1 MHQLIKYGALAA
13 ELSSNELKAFCC
25 KLIDDGEQELIM
37 NGIFNNLYKQIKHNK
52 DMSKIQ
58 NINKNIEEI
67 IHQRNVINNHASND
81 SKPITINSLSSSSI
95 NEIGSYLWLD
105 EIVKMERVN
114 RRFFVSLRYPYPAL
128 QRIRSIY
135 NIKHKINTSNWMTLY
150 CNAQKEHQMPLDFQQ
165 FRSLSNITIDPR
177 QVVQYEID
185 TLGRIFNKLNRL
197 IIILRADNNNIKVLK
212 SNICN
217 FESVNNIKVSC
228 LKYAP
233 PLDSFSYFSYFEF
246 LGISDPIN
254 AQLNGLGLHNI
265 KCTDRVA
272 TIFNNMNMD
281 TMHLQLLEVEIFR
294 CATTTLALYKPILN
308 KISSQILSLHIDDPN
323 ALINVKCDPNYVGF
337 PKLKEFCFKGTRP
350 SVSIAINELM
360 KSVKNLKLVAIMF
373 DKDTHRMNDLEKKNF
388 SAAMRSIL
396 SINTLERI
404 KLNVIPNDAAESEII
419 EIVEKAIM
427 DGSINNEKRLVITI
441 HTTNRLSSKVLLS
454 FIKTMKIWRNNFSVK
469 FGWTKPDTGKMKPIN
484 HKTKETLEKFA
495 NITYSS
501 SKYMFY
507 FEFSTL
513 CKKKNV
519 YQEKETCHHCGSY
532 QSHVMG

>member
-1 MHQLIKYGALAA
+1 MHQLIKYRALAA
-13 ELSSNELKAFCC
+13 ELSPNELKAFCC

-52 DMSKIQ
+52 DMTKIQ
-58 NINKNIEEI
+58 KINTNIEEI
-67 IHQRNVINNHASND
+67 IQQRNVINNNISND
-81 SKPITINSLSSSSI
+81 SKPITMHSLSSSSI

-128 QRIRSIY
+128 QYIRSSAKY
-135 NIKHKINTSNWMTLY
+135 KVHLNNWMTLY

-165 FRSLSNITIDPR
+165 FRSLRRITIDPTE
-177 QVVQYEID
+177 VVQFKID
-185 TLGRIFNKLNRL
+185 TLGRIFNKLNYLR
-197 IIILRADNNNIKVLK
+197 IILRADNNNIKVLK

-360 KSVKNLKLVAIMF
+360 KSSTNLKLVAIAF
-373 DKDTHRMNDLEKKNF
+373 DKDTYRLNDLEKKNF

-404 KLNVIPNDAAESEII
+404 KLNIVSNDAESEII
-419 EIVEKAIM
+419 TIVEKAII
-427 DGSINNEKRLVITI
+427 DSNINNEKPLVITI
-441 HTTNRLSSKVLLS
+441 RTANKLTSKILLS
-454 FIKTMKIWRNNFSVK
+454 FIKTMKIWRKNFNVKTGWKRPITGTVKSISVS
-469 FGWTKPDTGKMKPIN
+469 TR
-484 HKTKETLEKFA
+484 ETLSKFA
-495 NITYSS
+495 TITHFFT
-501 SKYMFY
+501 KNMFY
-507 FEFSTL
+507 INFSTL
-513 CKKKNV
+513 CNKNDVYKEKK
-519 YQEKETCHHCGSY
+519 TCCHCVC
-532 QSHVMG
+532 H